1 MFFKQNQNLILG
13 ALAVLGI
20 FLAVQFLVVQDN
32 WAAAAA
38 KQTQA
43 EAEREHW
50 EKNFKSG
57 DNLLPRP
64 EAEAALAENKKQ
76 LLANLA
82 TLQKIEFGTK
92 ESLHQYS
99 ESAAGSG
106 DRKNYL
112 ATKRTTLLSRAKDA
126 MQITAPSE
134 LGLGDKAS
142 EDPVALNL
150 VRLAFVESFF
160 IACHKSGVTKVA
172 RIQHF
177 TPKYVK
183 GAPTEAESE
192 EDADDDDSADK
203 KKNQKDDAENPSGS
217 GKLVQFHMRVQVQA
231 SERVFGRLLY
241 ELQKPTEGNRG
252 YLGLRG
258 FQVAVRDTGSGLVDG
273 TVAVSALISEKL
285 AREFNI
291 ALKSDDDP
299 RRGGTKEINLDR
311 GY

>member
-1 MFFKQNQNLILG
+1 MQNKNLILG

-43 EAEREHW
+43 EAEREQW
-50 EKNFKSG
+50 EKNFKG
-57 DNLLPRP
+57 GGNLMPRP

-76 LLANLA
+76 LQANLA
-82 TLQKIEFGTK
+82 LLQKIEFGTK
-92 ESLHQYS
+92 ESLREYS
-99 ESAAGSG
+99 ESAAGTG

-112 ATKRTTLLSRAKDA
+112 ATKRTTLLTKAKES

-134 LGLGDKAS
+134 LGLGDKTS

-150 VRLAFVESFF
+150 MRLALVESFF
-160 IACHKSGVTKVA
+160 LAGHKAGVTKISK
-172 RIQHF
+172 IQHF
-177 TPKYVK
+177 PPKFVK
-183 GAPTEAESE
+183 GAPE
-192 EDADDDDSADK
+192 EVASDEDSDDDKKSDK
-203 KKNQKDDAENPSGS
+203 KKSNKDEDAEEEKPAGDR
-217 GKLVQFHMRVQVQA
+217 LVQFHMRVSVQV

-241 ELQKPTEGNRG
+241 ELQKPSEPNRG

-258 FQVAVRDTGSGLVDG
+258 FQVAVRDTGSGMVDG

-285 AREFNI
+285 AHEFNI
-291 ALKSDDDP
+291 PLKSDADP
-299 RRGGTKEINLDR
+299 RRGGSKELNLDR